1 MTTETKPEVWMIAIS
16 DNPISQYYKE
26 VITPTWTDRGFKVN
40 HFEAKTPK
48 DLDIDCNFL
57 PFTQK
62 LSNKHKCYVDF
73 TDTEKA
79 VWYSHYFA
87 WQKCWDEQTPIIVV
101 EHDIRLL
108 KDIDP
113 KLFMTNIACLAHDER
128 IDDFGKVYGRP
139 KLAGGAYYLNPLAA
153 RELMRIRH
161 HKKIIY
167 NSDAWIHRTCDK
179 YGRWDEFTCV
189 QYKND
194 AVGVTIQHN
203 HPEIIETT

>member
-1 MTTETKPEVWMIAIS
+1 MTTVTKPEVWMIAIS
-16 DNPISQYYKE
+16 GNPISQYYRDI
-26 VITPTWTDRGFKVN
+26 VVPTWEERGFKVN

-62 LSNKHKCYVDF
+62 HSNKYKVYVDF
-73 TDTEKA
+73 TETEKA
-79 VWYSHYFA
+79 VWYSHFFA
-87 WQKCWDEQTPIIVV
+87 WKKCWDEKKDIIVV
-101 EHDIRLL
+101 EHDIKLL

-113 KLFMTNIACLAHDER
+113 RFFLTNISCFAHDER
-128 IDDFGKVYGRP
+128 INEQGSVWARP
-139 KLAGGAYYLNPLAA
+139 KLAGGAYFLKPTAA

-179 YGRWDEFTCV
+179 FGRWSEFTCV

-194 AVGVTIQHN
+194 DIGVTIEHN
-203 HPEIIETT
+203 HPTPPEES